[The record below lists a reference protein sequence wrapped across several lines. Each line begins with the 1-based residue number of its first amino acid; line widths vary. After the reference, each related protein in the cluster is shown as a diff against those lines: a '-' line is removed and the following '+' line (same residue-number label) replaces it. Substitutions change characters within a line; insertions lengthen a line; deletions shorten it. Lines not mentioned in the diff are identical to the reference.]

1 MAERRDRTPVK
12 LCDICNRRMS
22 YLASLPVG
30 APFPLQRAYKC
41 LRCNFATVVA
51 CEATAVDKP
60 SISTLAVELPETKAP
75 LRP

>member
-1 MAERRDRTPVK
+1 MADRRDRAPLK
-12 LCDICNRRMS
+12 LCDICNRRMR

-51 CEATAVDKP
+51 CEAGPIGKS
-60 SISTLAVELPETKAP
+60 SISPFAIELPRGP
-75 LRP
+75 